1 MRRGGERVA
10 VVITP
15 TTTTTNTVSQRAHNN
30 CRNRSCSSS
39 SCGVG
44 IAGNARKQMG
54 RREGGRGNHSGA
66 SADDN
71 TARGR

>member
-1 MRRGGERVA
+1 MRRGGEWVA
-10 VVITP
+10 VVVTP
-15 TTTTTNTVSQRAHNN
+15 TTTTVSKRTHNN
-30 CRNRSCSSS
+30 CCSRSCSSS

-54 RREGGRGNHSGA
+54 RREGGRGHHSGA

-71 TARGR
+71 TP